1 MNKMGIIIKGG
12 GLKMTVSIRLGGPI
26 KITAKESLYLSFS
39 YDPKVVSIVKT
50 LPKRWYHRDSKEW
63 EVPVTDFHLVKN
75 GLKTYSFT
83 YANTS
88 EKEIENKHQP
98 SFVMPSTCKTTPYP
112 YQIEGIQFGLTH
124 DAFLLGDEPGLG
136 KTLQVIQLAAFR
148 KKEINR
154 CLIICG
160 INGLKFN
167 WLDEIH
173 LHSTEKAKIIGSKIN
188 RKGKLVEGTTK
199 ERLED
204 LEHLSDDFFLITNI
218 ETLRNDDIRDKLSS
232 LIKEKEIGMV
242 AIDEAHAI
250 KNGRSKQGK
259 AIRWLHPPYKI
270 AMTGTPLINKPVDLY
285 NVMNWLGAISYHKET
300 YHDFKHRYCY
310 VDRFGSIIGYKNK
323 QELSKRLQTIM
334 IRRKKEEVLGL
345 PEKVYS
351 TSYVELTGE
360 QLSLY
365 EKTKKGIL
373 ERIDGKGNKEEK
385 RIENPLEL
393 INRLRQLTTHP
404 QTFHPTLTANAK
416 SNRVLELITEKIENG
431 EKVIV
436 FSYWKEPILHLSKLL
451 HTFKPAIV
459 TGDFPS
465 SHRQKQVTLFQE
477 NKDCQV
483 ILGTIDALGT
493 GYTLTKAQTVIFLD
507 NPWTSAKKTQAE
519 DRAHRIGTNASVNI
533 ITMIAKNTIDEKIA
547 HLLDEK
553 AQLAHDI
560 VDSQKDEQIIG
571 KLDEEKIKWLLS

>member
-1 MNKMGIIIKGG
+1 MVIIIEGG
-12 GLKMTVSIRLGGPI
+12 GLNMTVSIRLGGPT

-39 YDPKVVSIVKT
+39 YDPNLVSIVKT
-50 LPKRWYHRDSKEW
+50 LPKRWYHGDSKEW
-63 EVPVTDFHLVKN
+63 EVPATDFHLVKK
-75 GLKTYSFT
+75 GLKRYSFT

-88 EKEIENKHQP
+88 EKELEKRHQTL
-98 SFVMPSTCKTTPYP
+98 FVAPKSCKTTPYP
-112 YQIEGIQFGLTH
+112 YQIEGIQFGLKH

-136 KTLQVIQLAAFR
+136 KTLQVIQLASFR

-160 INGLKFN
+160 INGLKYN
-167 WLDEIH
+167 WLDEIAR
-173 LHSTEKAKIIGSKIN
+173 HSTETAKIIGSRIN

-199 ERLED
+199 ERLAD
-204 LEHLSDDFFLITNI
+204 LENLSDDFFLITNI
-218 ETLRNDDIRDKLSS
+218 ETLRNDDIRDKLSF
-232 LIKEKEIGMV
+232 LIKKKEIGMV

-259 AIRWLHPPYKI
+259 AIRWLHPKYKI

-285 NVMNWLGAISYHKET
+285 NMMNWLGAISYHKET

-323 QELSKRLQTIM
+323 KELANRLQAIM
-334 IRRKKEEVLGL
+334 IRRKKDEVLGL
-345 PEKVYS
+345 PEKIYS

-373 ERIDGKGNKEEK
+373 ERFDQKGKKEDEK
-385 RIENPLEL
+385 KIENPLEL
-393 INRLRQLTTHP
+393 INRLRQLTTYP
-404 QTFHPTLTANAK
+404 QTFHPTLTSNAK
-416 SNRVLELITEKIENG
+416 SARVLEIVEEKIENG
-431 EKVIV
+431 EKVII
-436 FSYWKEPILHLSKLL
+436 FSHWKEPVLHLRSLL
-451 HTFKPAIV
+451 YSYQPAIV
-459 TGDFPS
+459 TGDSPTS
-465 SHRQKQVTLFQE
+465 SRQVEVKKFQE
-477 NKDCQV
+477 NDSCHV
-483 ILGTIDALGT
+483 IIGTIDTLGT

-519 DRAHRIGTNASVNI
+519 DRAHRIGTDSSINI

-547 HLLDEK
+547 HLLEEK

-560 VDSQKDEQIIG
+560 VDSEKDEQIIG